1 MVIVRNAAKFAV
13 YEEIMMRVKSHQAM
27 ATVRVDGPL
36 GIISLPEKK
45 DELVTSF
52 VTNLDQ
58 DYANHI

>member
-27 ATVRVDGPL
+27 ATVLVDGPL